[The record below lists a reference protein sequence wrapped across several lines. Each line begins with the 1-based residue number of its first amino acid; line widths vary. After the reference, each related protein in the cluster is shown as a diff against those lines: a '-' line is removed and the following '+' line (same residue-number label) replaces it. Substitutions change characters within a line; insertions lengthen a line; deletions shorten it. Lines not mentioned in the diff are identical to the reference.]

1 MEEQRLRIQ
10 QAKIDEARLQIMQT
24 QRAKAAL
31 EKELE
36 VEEAG
41 RKEASEGQTKQWRDA
56 ALKTHLCLASV
67 RAKEQEAAQLR
78 AALSKPDSISEA
90 FATLVKK
97 LQTELEQANSEAS
110 DAQREVERVTQDIAS
125 MEGRTLA
132 PA

>member
-10 QAKIDEARLQIMQT
+10 QAKIDEARGQIKQAQESRT
-24 QRAKAAL
+24 TL
-31 EKELE
+31 EQELE
-36 VEEAG
+36 AEEAG

-78 AALSKPDSISEA
+78 AALSQPTNIAEA

-97 LQTELEQANSEAS
+97 LQTELEQA
-110 DAQREVERVTQDIAS
+110 
-125 MEGRTLA
+125 
-132 PA
+132 